1 MPESCA
7 YPAVDQNGRWIKPI
21 AAILYALRID
31 ASGSISTELFDE
43 NFGFT
48 ITKDDSV
55 VMPMPVYD

>member
-7 YPAVDQNGRWIKPI
+7 YPAVDKNGRWIKPI
-21 AAILYALRID
+21 AAILYLPRID
-31 ASGSISTELFDE
+31 ASGSRSTEIFDE

-55 VMPMPVYD
+55 VMPMPAYD